1 MKRQKKPGGVDE
13 DLWDILRRHL
23 RLKQIDNGS
32 RFSQKT
38 VQKAFMK
45 KQRDIEL
52 VSKTVTLEMLMLVIF
67 SESTTVSST
76 NKSVHHDKTEI
87 LVKVVKTTLTCF
99 NIMFTIQ
106 CFL

>member
-1 MKRQKKPGGVDE
+1 
-13 DLWDILRRHL
+13 LWDILRRHL

-52 VSKTVTLEMLMLVIF
+52 VSKTVTLQMLMFLQ
-67 SESTTVSST
+67 ETLYG
-76 NKSVHHDKTEI
+76 KHY
-87 LVKVVKTTLTCF
+87 VKRG
-99 NIMFTIQ
+99 
-106 CFL
+106 